1 MSKKTSRTL
10 LSVLAIGSALAVL
23 LAVTMRGDAMYA
35 KDVNEVMPVADQW
48 LGKYVQLHGYVVPGS
63 IARKGSTLDY
73 RFDVK
78 QGDSVV
84 RAFYTG
90 ALPDSFKDHAEV
102 VMKGRL
108 SPSGFQVEKDGI
120 MAKCPSKYAP
130 GATYPTAQEPIKSTE
145 Y

>member
-1 MSKKTSRTL
+1 MSKKTFRTA
-10 LSVLAIGSALAVL
+10 LSVFAIGSTLAVL
-23 LAVTMRGDAMYA
+23 LVVTMRGDAMYA

-48 LGKYVQLHGYVVPGS
+48 YGKYLQLHGYVVPGS
-63 IARKGSTLDY
+63 IARKANTLEY

-78 QGDSVV
+78 QGDAVV
-84 RAFYTG
+84 RTFYTG

-108 SPSGFQVEKDGI
+108 SPTGFEVEKDGI
-120 MAKCPSKYAP
+120 MAKCPSKYEP
-130 GATYPTAQEPIKSTE
+130 GAKYPTAEEPLKGTE

>member
-1 MSKKTSRTL
+1 MSKKTIRTL

-23 LAVTMRGDAMYA
+23 LVVTMRGDAMYA

-48 LGKYVQLHGYVVPGS
+48 YGKYLQLHGYVVPGS
-63 IARKGSTLDY
+63 IARKGSTLEY

-84 RAFYTG
+84 RTFYTG

-108 SPSGFQVEKDGI
+108 SPAGFQVEKDGI
-120 MAKCPSKYAP
+120 MAKCPSKYEP
-130 GATYPTAQEPIKSTE
+130 GAKYPTTEEPLKGTE